1 MLLLLCAW
9 RYCNPKTARELY
21 FLLSFSIHS
30 WYSEQRW
37 LFALFDGFLLSCF
50 WYFWVTVY
58 FIDQEIKR
66 KMQIWILVLFPF
78 LLLPM
83 LVEPLVSARALISN
97 GDSGVLL
104 LLRKVDN
111 ENSTRHKGQGQLHL
125 VVPLLAYLSSGCI
138 LCLTWEQ
145 SSGTHTK
152 GHMCGSLAAGSG
164 RERHS
169 LAFS

>member
-1 MLLLLCAW
+1 
-9 RYCNPKTARELY
+9 
-21 FLLSFSIHS
+21 
-30 WYSEQRW
+30 
-37 LFALFDGFLLSCF
+37 
-50 WYFWVTVY
+50 
-58 FIDQEIKR
+58 
-66 KMQIWILVLFPF
+66 MQIWILVLFPF
-78 LLLPM
+78 PLPPM
-83 LVEPLVSARALISN
+83 LVEPLVGACVLISN
-97 GDSGVLL
+97 GDSGALL

-125 VVPLLAYLSSGCI
+125 VPLLACLSSGCI

-152 GHMCGSLAAGSG
+152 GHMCGRLVARSG